1 MNVGALISV
10 VTLIPWFLG
19 FGVNGI
25 TNGSVASWM
34 QSFYLDHTIT
44 EYIFL
49 TLKSFSMI
57 SMFNCAAYGILVFT
71 AGLLIKLF
79 IPAGQIK
86 VPEPIVENK
95 GLFSKLSTILSS
107 FYKPE
112 PIKVPE
118 PIVENKGLFSKLST
132 RLSSFYKPEPIK
144 VPEPIVVNKRFFSF
158 SNLLI
163 VGGFSATAVALTPI
177 ALGFGI
183 TGVASGTVAALWQAS
198 IGNVAA
204 GSLFAHIT
212 SFIMGGTATTVAT
225 TGISSTIIGFFM
237 KFRNLY

>member
-1 MNVGALISV
+1 MNAISNFLMNVGALISV

-95 GLFSKLSTILSS
+95 GLFSKLST
-107 FYKPE
+107 
-112 PIKVPE
+112 
-118 PIVENKGLFSKLST
+118 

-212 SFIMGGTATTVAT
+212 SFVMGGTATTVAT